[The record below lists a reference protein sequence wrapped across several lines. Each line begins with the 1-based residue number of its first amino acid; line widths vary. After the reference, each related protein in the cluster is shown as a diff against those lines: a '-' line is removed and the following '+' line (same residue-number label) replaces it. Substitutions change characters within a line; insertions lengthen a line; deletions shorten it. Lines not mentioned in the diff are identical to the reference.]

1 MNEKYLSGIGAG
13 LILISFGVIV
23 SFFVATGV
31 ETKAAEEN
39 QTINFEQFG
48 EIVQNP
54 HKTLKNN
61 PTTQEFRK
69 FVGDTVEELKHK
81 TILANSTL
89 DSQLK
94 NSSGIGRECG
104 LHC

>member
-13 LILISFGVIV
+13 LILVSFGVIV

-39 QTINFEQFG
+39 RTISFEQLG
-48 EIVQNP
+48 ELAQNP
-54 HKTLKNN
+54 HKILKNN

-69 FVGDTVEELKHK
+69 FVGDTVDELKD
-81 TILANSTL
+81 TVILENSTL
-89 DSQLK
+89 HFKLK
-94 NSSGIGRECG
+94 NSTVINGTE
-104 LHC
+104 

>member
-39 QTINFEQFG
+39 QTISFEQFA

-69 FVGDTVEELKHK
+69 FVGNTIEELKNK
-81 TILANSTL
+81 VILENGTL
-89 DSQLK
+89 HLQLK
-94 NSSGIGRECG
+94 NSKVINGTD
-104 LHC
+104 

>member
-39 QTINFEQFG
+39 QTISFEQLG

-69 FVGDTVEELKHK
+69 FVGTTYDELKDTVMLE
-81 TILANSTL
+81 NSTWYL
-89 DSQLK
+89 QPK
-94 NSSGIGRECG
+94 NSTAVNGTD
-104 LHC
+104 